1 MKTFIHALLLTGA
14 FAISTGAL
22 TSNALAL
29 DKPAGDTILTITG
42 HVTKTNSSKA
52 ATFDMAMLEKLDG
65 RKATMETPW
74 TTGKTEF
81 SGPYLRAVLAAAGAS
96 GKKLIVKALND
107 YASEVPFEDAEKLDT
122 ILAVRMNGDEMSV
135 REKGPVFLIYPFD
148 KDHSLYNEKYFS
160 RSVWQIKEIEV
171 VE

>member
-1 MKTFIHALLLTGA
+1 MKAFSKILFLAGVLAAALGA
-14 FAISTGAL
+14 TPSG
-22 TSNALAL
+22 ALAL
-29 DKPAGDTILTITG
+29 ERPAGEPVLTITG
-42 HVTKTNSSKA
+42 HIGQANAGNS
-52 ATFDMAMLEKLDG
+52 ATFDLAMLEKLDG

-96 GKKLIVKALND
+96 GRKLVVRALND
-107 YASEVPFEDAEKLDT
+107 YASEIPFEDAEKLDT
-122 ILAVRMNGDEMSV
+122 ILAVRMNGAEMSV

-148 KDHSLYNEKYFS
+148 KDKSLYNEKYFS
-160 RSVWQIKEIEV
+160 RSVWQIREIEV

>member
-1 MKTFIHALLLTGA
+1 MKTLIRAFIVTTAFVSAA
-14 FAISTGAL
+14 FALPSG
-22 TSNALAL
+22 ALAL
-29 DKPAGDTILTITG
+29 DMPTGDPVLTITG
-42 HVTKTNSSKA
+42 HVGQTNA
-52 ATFDMAMLEKLDG
+52 GATAVFDLAMLEKLSG
-65 RKATMETPW
+65 RKAAMETPW

-107 YASEVPFEDAEKLDT
+107 YASEVPMEDADKLDT
-122 ILAVRMNGDEMSV
+122 ILAVRMNGAEMSV
-135 REKGPVFLIYPFD
+135 RDKGPVFLIYPFD

>member
-1 MKTFIHALLLTGA
+1 MNNLVKALLVVGA
-14 FAISTGAL
+14 AAL
-22 TSNALAL
+22 PSITLSSAALAL
-29 DKPAGDTILTITG
+29 DKPAGEPILSITG
-42 HVTKTNSSKA
+42 HITQANAGSA
-52 ATFDMAMLEKLDG
+52 ATFDLAMLEKLDG
-65 RKATMETPW
+65 RKAAMETPW

-96 GKKLIVKALND
+96 GKKLVVKALND

-122 ILAVRMNGDEMSV
+122 ILAVRMNGAEMSV
-135 REKGPVFLIYPFD
+135 REKGPIFLIYPFD

>member
-1 MKTFIHALLLTGA
+1 MKHFAKTLLAAGTFALAALTTGA
-14 FAISTGAL
+14 P
-22 TSNALAL
+22 ALAL
-29 DKPAGDTILTITG
+29 DKPAGEPILTITG
-42 HVTKTNSSKA
+42 HISQANAGST
-52 ATFDMAMLEKLDG
+52 ATFDLAMLEKLDG

-96 GKKLIVKALND
+96 GKKLRVKALND
-107 YASEVPFEDAEKLDT
+107 YASEVPFDDAEKLDT
-122 ILAVRMNGDEMSV
+122 ILAVRMNGEEMSV
-135 REKGPVFLIYPFD
+135 RDKGPIFLIYPFD
-148 KDHSLYNEKYFS
+148 KDKSLYNEKYFS